1 MSSLIWIPAQS
12 KLKMAEEFKG
22 WQKHFNSHT
31 KQGRFG
37 AAVSTLGLVSVAV
50 IYKKLTGGGAAKVKN
65 QWVNYIIINDAL
77 TFDLPRKLTIWFAF
91 IVQYKIK
98 HGELVL
104 VFSIVFLG
112 RFLVPLKIVK
122 IEYFKGLTVLYY
134 CLFLRFWL
142 FLFFCSRLKLH
153 ADSGVVS
160 IIYSSHSLLAIL

>member
-1 MSSLIWIPAQS
+1 
-12 KLKMAEEFKG
+12 MAEEFKG

-112 RFLVPLKIVK
+112 RFLVPLKIVNW
-122 IEYFKGLTVLYY
+122 IF
-134 CLFLRFWL
+134 
-142 FLFFCSRLKLH
+142 
-153 ADSGVVS
+153 
-160 IIYSSHSLLAIL
+160 